1 FIVRLPAVPVK
12 PFTVMSLRLLNTT
25 SPPAERLPAALSTIR
40 CTLKNAGQ
48 IVALGD
54 VTLHLLNAL
63 EFSGTLAAS
72 NTLSLTAQG
81 DITNNG
87 TLQGNSLVLSTGG
100 VLTNNGQFTA
110 GKGDST
116 FSAQRIVLNAA
127 GSLSAGGDVVFN
139 SLSDITV
146 NGFTGTAGSLTM
158 NAVGTLLNTAL
169 IYAANNM

>member
-1 FIVRLPAVPVK
+1 MRLSSVDAGRQQHPV
-12 PFTVMSLRLLNTT
+12 SHR
-25 SPPAERLPAALSTIR
+25 S
-40 CTLKNAGQ
+40 
-48 IVALGD
+48 
-54 VTLHLLNAL
+54 
-63 EFSGTLAAS
+63 
-72 NTLSLTAQG
+72 G

-169 IYAANNM
+169 IYAANNMRSLPTVFITSTAIFWQGIACGCRKMRRVQRTVKW